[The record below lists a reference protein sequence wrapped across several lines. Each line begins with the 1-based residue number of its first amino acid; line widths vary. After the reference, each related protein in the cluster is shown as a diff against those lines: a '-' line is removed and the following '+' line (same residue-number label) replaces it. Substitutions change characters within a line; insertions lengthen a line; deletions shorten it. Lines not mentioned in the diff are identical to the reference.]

1 MWIHAGE
8 PASVVRSHERETFR
22 GREPQRLR
30 LRVFGHRLE
39 QRVLA
44 PTSERMTREVV
55 ATARGGS
62 AVHECESAHLTAA
75 MNKRTLTKDLS
86 VGSLLRHARDTEEI
100 VAECASPRGTRRE
113 DRPLP
118 DALYD
123 AAAAL
128 FEQPPSRGDVDAYVL
143 EVQAQKVLKKMPQS
157 G

>member
-55 ATARGGS
+55 GDRSPQG
-62 AVHECESAHLTAA
+62 
-75 MNKRTLTKDLS
+75 
-86 VGSLLRHARDTEEI
+86 RDVAI
-100 VAECASPRGTRRE
+100 VVYL
-113 DRPLP
+113 PLF
-118 DALYD
+118 DD
-123 AAAAL
+123 
-128 FEQPPSRGDVDAYVL
+128 
-143 EVQAQKVLKKMPQS
+143 
-157 G
+157 